1 MVKCKGYQLP
11 GFRSPHLAVRASV
24 SYLILLTLMC
34 KKKKSA
40 HYRTCLTEDSF
51 EN

>member
-11 GFRSPHLAVRASV
+11 GFGSPHLAVRSSV
-24 SYLILLTLMC
+24 SYLILFTLMC
-34 KKKKSA
+34 KKKSA
-40 HYRTCLTEDSF
+40 HYRTCLIEDSF